1 MTPFMYS
8 ESTLPLTDNKG
19 ERIFVQNYFFF
30 FFEKAINNEQCRSSN
45 VEQVLC
51 TALDK

>member
-19 ERIFVQNYFFF
+19 ERIFVQNYFIFF
-30 FFEKAINNEQCRSSN
+30 FLKKQLIMSSAE
-45 VEQVLC
+45 VPM
-51 TALDK
+51 